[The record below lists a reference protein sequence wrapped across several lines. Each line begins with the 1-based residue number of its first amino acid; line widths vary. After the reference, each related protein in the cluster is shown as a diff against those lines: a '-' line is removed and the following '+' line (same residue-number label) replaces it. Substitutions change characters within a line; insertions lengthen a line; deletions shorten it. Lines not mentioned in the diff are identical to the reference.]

1 MQNNRTAPRGEAER
15 CSGSGAGPRAAEA
28 RPAGAGSLPAREG
41 RAAPGRAAGGQR
53 PLTARAPPSL
63 TCSGEDSWGRGEAA
77 RRGAAAPMPGGALR
91 GRSRR
96 LPPPAALRRARRRR
110 RRPAAPTAPAS
121 CTDGAAH
128 APPPAL
134 AARRALAPPPP
145 PRFPPRQ
152 GPAGP
157 EPLAAGIWEAAA
169 SPTLETCP
177 RGNLGMAAGGV
188 GEFRWERPRV
198 SATGAAPAW
207 VGSALG
213 LWGRARRGQGQKR
226 VARRQTLVLRTP
238 VMAGLGGWSAFFL
251 QGRPWAMGSDKLK

>member
-1 MQNNRTAPRGEAER
+1 MGT
-15 CSGSGAGPRAAEA
+15 
-28 RPAGAGSLPAREG
+28 
-41 RAAPGRAAGGQR
+41 
-53 PLTARAPPSL
+53 
-63 TCSGEDSWGRGEAA
+63 GRGSAARSRGTHA
-77 RRGAAAPMPGGALR
+77 RRGAEGKVPAAAPA
-91 GRSRR
+91 RSA
-96 LPPPAALRRARRRR
+96 PPSPAA
-110 RRPAAPTAPAS
+110 AAAAS